1 MFCMR
6 LTQKKNWLR
15 HSRPDPRLSR
25 FLLPV
30 LPSVY
35 PIFWISSIRFSQI
48 FFLRCAKENAGSG
61 IIKQNRR
68 YNTNTG
74 SSSWGGALKGGAVPS
89 GDIIEY
95 SLGESQVLNSMQEE
109 LDKAQKRKK
118 KQLGI
123 ITLKRVD
130 RADVFST
137 TIDWNSATTVN
148 SSNKLSQTNQE
159 VNRKTG
165 CFFQLKLPDSF
176 PFNDDKKR
184 CSTRI
189 VPGCHLK
196 GLACR
201 YHKCCIYG

>member
-1 MFCMR
+1 MDV
-6 LTQKKNWLR
+6 LYAINAKKNWLR

-109 LDKAQKRKK
+109 LDKAQK
-118 KQLGI
+118 G
-123 ITLKRVD
+123 KRNNWV
-130 RADVFST
+130 
-137 TIDWNSATTVN
+137 
-148 SSNKLSQTNQE
+148 L
-159 VNRKTG
+159 
-165 CFFQLKLPDSF
+165 LP
-176 PFNDDKKR
+176 
-184 CSTRI
+184 
-189 VPGCHLK
+189 
-196 GLACR
+196 
-201 YHKCCIYG
+201 